1 MRMLVIRPGAIGD
14 VLLAFPVI
22 QALRAQ
28 YAGAH
33 VMLVS
38 NPALLPLARV
48 CGIAE
53 ETSDY
58 AAAQWSELF
67 LTAERRAARAS
78 SRLHEALQGIDMA
91 VCWLK
96 DPDGLVERNLRAAG
110 IGRVI
115 VAPGRPPGGER
126 IHIIEYLAGTVDLD
140 MAKLGQGAG
149 RGQASP
155 LPYTLCLADEYSRG
169 DPCGRPVTDNHP
181 IPNNYPIPNNRTA
194 PDNRPVPD
202 TRLANGPHLE
212 NACVALHPGSGGARK
227 CWPVSHFATVIQA
240 LWRRQIPVL
249 LLSGSAD
256 HERLR
261 DLQALLPPPPQPSL
275 LTTLVE
281 APLLEVA
288 RRLQQCRGYVG
299 NDSGITHLAALLG
312 LPTIAIFG
320 ASDPAIWRPPGPAV
334 TLLYEPV
341 LENLSPDTVFS
352 TMEARFLSKNN

>member
-1 MRMLVIRPGAIGD
+1 MHMLVIRPGAIGD
-14 VLLAFPVI
+14 VLLALPVI

-28 YAGAH
+28 NGSAN
-33 VMLVS
+33 VTLVS

-67 LTAERRAARAS
+67 LTPERRAARGDS
-78 SRLHEALQGIDMA
+78 QLHDALRGIDMA

-110 IGRVI
+110 IGRVV
-115 VAPGRPPGGER
+115 VAPGRPPAGER
-126 IHIIEYLAGTVDLD
+126 IHIIEYLAGTVGLD

-155 LPYTLCLADEYSRG
+155 LPYTLRLADDSRG
-169 DPCGRPVTDNHP
+169 DCKGRPAATNL
-181 IPNNYPIPNNRTA
+181 
-194 PDNRPVPD
+194 
-202 TRLANGPHLE
+202 LAKCPHLE
-212 NACVALHPGSGGARK
+212 SACVALHPGSGGARK

-249 LLSGSAD
+249 LLAGPAD
-256 HERLR
+256 HERLQE
-261 DLQALLPPPPQPSL
+261 LQTLLSAPPHPSL
-275 LTTLVE
+275 LTTLIE

-288 RRLQQCRGYVG
+288 QRLQECRGYVG
-299 NDSGITHLAALLG
+299 NDSGVTHLAALLG

-320 ASDPAIWRPPGPAV
+320 PSDPAIWRPPGPAV
-334 TLLYEPV
+334 TLLHEPI

-352 TMEARFLSKNN
+352 TMEARFLPENI

>member
-1 MRMLVIRPGAIGD
+1 MHMLIIRPGAIGD

-28 YAGAH
+28 YEGAR
-33 VMLVS
+33 VTLVS

-67 LTAERRAARAS
+67 LTPERRAARAN
-78 SRLHEALQGIDMA
+78 SRLPEALYGIDMA

-96 DPDGLVERNLRAAG
+96 DPGGLVERNLRAAG
-110 IGRVI
+110 VGRVV
-115 VAPGRPPGGER
+115 VAPGRPPAGER
-126 IHIIEYLAGTVDLD
+126 VHIVEYLAMTAGVSVGEISRLTLSEVEP
-140 MAKLGQGAG
+140 AKPS
-149 RGQASP
+149 QARS
-155 LPYTLCLADEYSRG
+155 
-169 DPCGRPVTDNHP
+169 
-181 IPNNYPIPNNRTA
+181 
-194 PDNRPVPD
+194 
-202 TRLANGPHLE
+202 GP
-212 NACVALHPGSGGARK
+212 VALHPGSGGARK

-249 LLSGSAD
+249 LLSGPAD

-261 DLQALLPPPPQPSL
+261 DLQALLPSPPHLSL
-275 LTTLVE
+275 LTMLSE

-288 RRLQQCRGYVG
+288 RRLQRCRGYVG

-320 ASDPAIWRPPGPAV
+320 ASDPVIWRPPGPAV

-352 TMEARFLSKNN
+352 TMEASFLPEHI